1 MRSIKED
8 AELMRTVQS
17 LEKENFALK
26 KKIAELSEKLK
37 QTAKREFTEEEVE
50 ALNTK
55 NASE

>member
-17 LEKENFALK
+17 LEKENSELK
-26 KKIAELSEKLK
+26 KKVAELTEKLK

-55 NASE
+55 DASE